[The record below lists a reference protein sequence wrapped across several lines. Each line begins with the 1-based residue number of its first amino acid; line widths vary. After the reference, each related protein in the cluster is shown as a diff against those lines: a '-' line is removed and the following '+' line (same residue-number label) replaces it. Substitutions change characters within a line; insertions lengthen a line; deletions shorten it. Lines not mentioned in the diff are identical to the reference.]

1 MTIDLYIKKMVNY
14 LNLTL
19 EISFSTLKALNM
31 NFSQNEHNYS
41 IHGHEIEKIGIISNI
56 CF

>member
-31 NFSQNEHNYS
+31 NFSQNELYIIIRS
-41 IHGHEIEKIGIISNI
+41 IDTKLKKLV
-56 CF
+56 